1 MVLRKDLKDAHENS
15 VLSTFKDYMKEKGS
29 ILKVENRPD
38 PPDALVEIDNN
49 KTWIEIT
56 DAFFS
61 DDVAKSITSYAAHDK
76 IHQPSKSGL
85 FIDADAITSERVE
98 SVIKKKL
105 TKSTMIEL
113 ANLLGGGI
121 LLVGLFDPFFDI
133 NVIENHFSIAFEI
146 QMQEQKV
153 FGSIYLYETCSE
165 KVHKYKK
172 IK

>member
-1 MVLRKDLKDAHENS
+1 MVLRKDLKDVHENS
-15 VLSTFKDYMKEKGS
+15 VLSTFKDYIKEKGS
-29 ILKVENRPD
+29 VLKVKNRPD
-38 PPDALVEIDNN
+38 PPDAFVEIDNN

-61 DDVAKSITSYAAHDK
+61 DSVAESITSYAAHDK
-76 IHQPSKSGL
+76 THQPFENGL
-85 FIDADAITSERVE
+85 FIDPDAITSEQVE

-113 ANLLGGGI
+113 ANLHGSGI

-133 NVIENHFSIAFEI
+133 NNIEDLLSSAFKS
-146 QMQEQKV
+146 QLQAQEV
-153 FGSIYLYETCSE
+153 FDSIYLYETCSE
-165 KVHKYKK
+165 KTHKYKK

>member
-29 ILKVENRPD
+29 ILKIEDRPD

-56 DAFFS
+56 DVFFS
-61 DDVAKSITSYAAHDK
+61 DDVAKSITSYSAHDK
-76 IHQPSKSGL
+76 THQPSESGL
-85 FIDADAITSERVE
+85 VIDPDKITSKQVE

-105 TKSTMIEL
+105 TKTTMVKL
-113 ANLLGGGI
+113 AKKHGSGI
-121 LLVGLFDPFFDI
+121 LLVGLFNPFFDI
-133 NVIENHFSIAFEI
+133 NDIEDLLSPAFKS
-146 QMQEQKV
+146 QLQSQQV
-153 FGSIYLYETCSE
+153 FNSIYLYENCSE
-165 KVHKYKK
+165 KTHKYKE

>member
-15 VLSTFKDYMKEKGS
+15 VLSTFKDYIKEKGS

-38 PPDALVEIDNN
+38 PPDAFVEIDNN

-61 DDVAKSITSYAAHDK
+61 DSVAESITSYAAHDK
-76 IHQPSKSGL
+76 THQPSESGL
-85 FIDADAITSERVE
+85 FIDPDAITSERVE
-98 SVIKKKL
+98 SVIRKKL

-113 ANLLGGGI
+113 ANLHGSGI
-121 LLVGLFDPFFDI
+121 LLVGLFGPFFDI

>member
-76 IHQPSKSGL
+76 THQPSEGGL
-85 FIDADAITSERVE
+85 FIDPDEITSKRVE

-105 TKSTMIEL
+105 TKPTMTKL
-113 ANLLGGGI
+113 AKLHGSGI
-121 LLVGLFDPFFDI
+121 LLVGLFGPFFDI
-133 NVIENHFSIAFEI
+133 NDIENHLSPAFKS
-146 QMQEQKV
+146 QLQNQQV
-153 FGSIYLYETCSE
+153 FDSIYLYETCSE
-165 KVHKYKK
+165 KTHKYKK